1 MRSPMQTTRRR
12 SAAAKCCHLVREL
25 HAPFG
30 PVLLFLSFRLDDV
43 GGRAL
48 GESLV
53 LKTLGKRTE
62 LGLELLE
69 LCAELAA
76 LLCQVDKSAEGYDD
90 FTTVGEHRMRSTRLR
105 RFAPNLYGG

>member
-69 LCAELAA
+69 LSAELAA
-76 LLCQVDKSAEGYDD
+76 LLCQVDKSAEGHDA
-90 FTTVGEHRMRSTRLR
+90 FTPAGDPRRPPPRLR
-105 RFAPNLYGG
+105 RFAANLYS